1 MKIKEFKIMKIKE
14 IKELKS
20 LISKKKLELIKNQAK
35 MLSGKEKGLKKNWM
49 LKKEIAQISTLI
61 KEKQFLEKTDELKK
75 VETKKQK

>member
-1 MKIKEFKIMKIKE
+1 MKIKE